1 MSALYFEDMK
11 PGQTWTTAGRT
22 VTEADVVNFCGVS
35 GDFNWIHIDA
45 EATKTSPFGQRIAHG
60 LLVLSIATGLRMQSG
75 LFTGTVIAF
84 MGIEE
89 WKFKQIVLI
98 GDTVRSR
105 VEVVEAKETSK
116 PDRGVVKQRVQILNQ
131 RDEVVQEGYFV
142 TMMKRKA

>member
-1 MSALYFEDMK
+1 MPLYFEDMT
-11 PGQTWTTAGRT
+11 PGQTWETAGRT

-45 EATKTSPFGQRIAHG
+45 EATKNSPFGQRIAHG

-84 MGIEE
+84 MGIED
-89 WKFKQIVLI
+89 WKFKQTVFI
-98 GDTVRSR
+98 GDTVRSQ

-131 RDEVVQEGYFV
+131 KNEIVQEGYFV
-142 TMMKRKA
+142 TMMKRKSA